1 MVAVVAAYPLWV
13 GYGLPD
19 LLVEWDSRAW
29 REVIDPNS
37 PMYQPLWVPYRWVS
51 AGLQVVLLLCSV
63 VLVYGLRHKRRW
75 FPSFMVAFLAADF
88 VGATAY
94 VLLVWLTPVI
104 GDSMHASDFRD
115 LILVAA
121 IAVFVIPY
129 QMLSERVRAT
139 FTE

>member
-1 MVAVVAAYPLWV
+1 MLFNPSVIS
-13 GYGLPD
+13 
-19 LLVEWDSRAW
+19 ERKSRAA
-29 REVIDPNS
+29 R
-37 PMYQPLWVPYRWVS
+37 
-51 AGLQVVLLLCSV
+51 A
-63 VLVYGLRHKRRW
+63 
-75 FPSFMVAFLAADF
+75 
-88 VGATAY
+88 
-94 VLLVWLTPVI
+94 LTPVI